1 MSAFRTG
8 NGQTISQEVKST
20 QKELDKLVPGKVKV
34 SAEWDSER
42 RCTILV
48 GEYDSHTM
56 LQGGKVVTNKS
67 TWTESMNRFYTD
79 NKLFLAFFK
88 QRANYMNASIV
99 EQAAFTD
106 HPSQFGCSWAQGPAP
121 V

>member
-8 NGQTISQEVKST
+8 FGQTISQEVKST

-48 GEYDSHTM
+48 GEYDMYT
-56 LQGGKVVTNKS
+56 QYQGKVHSSKT
-67 TWTESMNRFYTD
+67 TWTESMDRYYTD
-79 NKLFLAFFK
+79 NKLFVGFFK
-88 QRANYMNASIV
+88 QRAKFMNATPEV
-99 EQAAFTD
+99 QAGFIG
-106 HPSQFGCSWAQGPAP
+106 HPAMF
-121 V
+121 